1 MSSDNTTTALAGEL
15 NWVAMD
21 EVADFVER
29 TEAYARGELDA
40 DAYRG
45 YRLTRGVYGQRQ
57 DDVYMLRVKLPG
69 GVVTPGF
76 ARVLGELC
84 DESVRGYGNISTR
97 TNLQVHNFEMDQV
110 PAWKRRLNAAG
121 ITQVDACGNA
131 VRTVTQ
137 DPMAGLAPDEV
148 FDTTPYMEAITR
160 FFLNNP
166 RARDLPRKF
175 KIALSTSAADRG
187 LTAINDLGLIPVRGA
202 NGEPAFR
209 VRCGGGLASMPLTA
223 MELHAAW
230 PARDILTP
238 CLAIIDMFQAH
249 GNRKVRSKARIKHVL
264 RKIGPERFEAIYET
278 FLAKVQQDPPP
289 PLDVHVTFWEHQDW
303 TFVPPSDDVAQAPGL
318 AEWVAGAVQK
328 TRLPGKVF
336 VTLRRDQGGRISGPQ
351 LRALADVVERFSAP
365 HGEHNLRFTAQQN
378 VLLRAV
384 GVADL
389 PALHAALHAA
399 DLAQPGGRYAANVTS
414 CPGTSTCNLG
424 ITHSRNAAD
433 QIAAV
438 LADRTDTDLSVK
450 ISGCHNSCGQHHIGT
465 IGFYGAVKRI
475 DGRAA
480 PHYRI
485 MVGGGIS
492 PQGAT
497 FGAVYPLL
505 PAARLQTCI
514 QRLLTAADANKTG
527 HETAADWLRRAEKAD
542 VLPLVADLCVT
553 DDGAVS
559 ESDFFDI
566 GLEQPFEVI
575 NRAGECAA

>member
-1 MSSDNTTTALAGEL
+1 MNTDTTTTAHGAEL

-29 TEAYARGELDA
+29 TEAYASGELDA
-40 DAYRG
+40 DSYRG

-69 GVVTPGF
+69 GMVTPGF

-84 DESVRGYGNISTR
+84 DESVRGFGNISTR
-97 TNLQVHNFEMDQV
+97 TNLQVHNFEMDQI
-110 PAWKRRLNAAG
+110 PEWKRRLSAAG

-137 DPMAGLAPDEV
+137 DPMAGLAVDEV

-166 RARDLPRKF
+166 RARDMPRKF
-175 KIALSTSAADRG
+175 KISLSTSAADRG

-202 NGEPAFR
+202 DGEPAFR
-209 VRCGGGLASMPLTA
+209 VRCGGGLASMPLSA
-223 MELHAAW
+223 MELHADW

-264 RKIGPERFEAIYET
+264 RKIGPERFEAIYKT
-278 FLAKVQQDPPP
+278 FLAKVQLDPPP
-289 PLDVHVTFWEHQDW
+289 PLATEVTFWDHQDW
-303 TFVPPSDDVAQAPGL
+303 TFQPPKDDIADRSGL
-318 AEWVAGAVQK
+318 SAWIAGSVQP

-336 VTLRRDQGGRISGPQ
+336 VTLRMDQGGRINGQQ
-351 LRALADVVERFSAP
+351 LRVLADAVERFTAP
-365 HGEHNLRFTAQQN
+365 HGEHTLRFTPQQN
-378 VLLRAV
+378 VMLRAV
-384 GVADL
+384 AVADL
-389 PALHAALHAA
+389 PALYAELQAA
-399 DLAQPGGRYAANVTS
+399 DLARPGARYAANVTS

-424 ITHSRNAAD
+424 ITHSRNAAE
-433 QIAAV
+433 QIAEV
-438 LADRTDTDLSVK
+438 LAGRTDTDVSIK

-492 PQGAT
+492 PVGAT
-497 FGAVYPLL
+497 FGRQYPLL
-505 PAARLQTCI
+505 PAARLRQCI
-514 QRLLTAADANKTG
+514 ERLLTAADANKAAN
-527 HETAADWLRRAEKAD
+527 ETAGDWLRRAEKSE

-553 DDGAVS
+553 DDGAVGDG
-559 ESDFFDI
+559 DFFDI
-566 GLEQPFEVI
+566 GLDQPFEVI